1 MCVNHPSE
9 HKHCASAKFV
19 VSRSWRVGFGDA
31 AVGVS
36 VGVVVCGRIVL
47 TGATM
52 HANLSLENHI
62 CRGPGAGR
70 PSQVEDKSDGSRLD
84 EVAKAS

>member
-1 MCVNHPSE
+1 M
-9 HKHCASAKFV
+9 
-19 VSRSWRVGFGDA
+19 VSRSWRVGLGDA

-36 VGVVVCGRIVL
+36 VGVLVL
-47 TGATM
+47 TSTTM
-52 HANLSLENHI
+52 HANLSLENPYR
-62 CRGPGAGR
+62 CRGLGAER

>member
-1 MCVNHPSE
+1 M
-9 HKHCASAKFV
+9 
-19 VSRSWRVGFGDA
+19 VSRSWRVGLGDA

-36 VGVVVCGRIVL
+36 VGVLVL
-47 TGATM
+47 TSTTM
-52 HANLSLENHI
+52 HANLSLENHR
-62 CRGPGAGR
+62 CRGLGAER